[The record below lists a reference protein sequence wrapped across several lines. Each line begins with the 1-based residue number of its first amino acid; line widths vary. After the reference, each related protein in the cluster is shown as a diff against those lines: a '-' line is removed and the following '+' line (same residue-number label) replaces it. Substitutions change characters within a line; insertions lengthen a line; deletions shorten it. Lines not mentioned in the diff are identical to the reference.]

1 MAAAVLRGQTQTM
14 AGEELKDRP
23 PVYQTARME
32 AFSDGVFAIAITL
45 LVLEIGVPHGSGD
58 DLLSAL
64 VELWPSYL
72 TYLVSF
78 STIGAVW
85 LSHTVITEYLHRANS
100 VVLRLNLLLLLV
112 VAFLP
117 FPTRLL
123 GEYVGEYEAERVATT
138 VYGVNLLLAS
148 VLVSIIWRYSVHE
161 KLVHPDTDDQD
172 LRALT
177 RRLTPSLAGYVVLI
191 VTGLFVPTIAV
202 LGYLVIAVYII
213 VPSALIKRSRRQ
225 P

>member
-1 MAAAVLRGQTQTM
+1 M
-14 AGEELKDRP
+14 AGEELKDQP

-64 VELWPSYL
+64 VEQWPSYL

-85 LSHTVITEYLHRANS
+85 ISHTVITEYLHRANS
-100 VVLRLNLLLLLV
+100 VVIRLNLLLLLV

-123 GEYVGEYEAERVATT
+123 GEYIGEYEPERVATT

-148 VLVSIIWRYSVHE
+148 ALVSIIWRYSVHE
-161 KLVHPDTDDQD
+161 KLVRPDADDED
-172 LRALT
+172 VRSLT
-177 RRLTPSLAGYVVLI
+177 RRLTPSFAGYVVMI
-191 VTGLFVPTIAV
+191 ATGLFVPTIAV
-202 LGYLVIAVYII
+202 LGYLLIAVYII
-213 VPSALIKRSRRQ
+213 VPFGLIRHGQRQ